1 MAQLAGTTDTYDL
14 KGQREDLMNKIFMIT
29 PEDTPFMS
37 NIGRN
42 RGSAVRHEWQTDVLA
57 APDTSNAQ
65 IEGDEYVYA
74 DRSPTVRVGNL
85 MQISR
90 KPVNISRTLEVVDK
104 AGRQSEVA
112 YQVAK
117 AGKELKKDMEAILLA
132 NQASVVGNNSTARK
146 LGGFAAWLTT
156 NVSRGASAVAGG
168 YNTGTGLV
176 AAYTPGTGR
185 AFTETILK
193 TVQQA
198 VYTSGG
204 NPKIIMMAVGQKSV
218 FSSFTGLA
226 QTRLMPTG
234 GGASQATIIGAA
246 DTYVG
251 DFGTLTTVVNRVQ
264 QAGTAFLVD
273 TSMVSL
279 TTLRP
284 IKADQP
290 AQTGDALKRMLI
302 VEYTLTVNNEA
313 SQGGIFDLT

>member
-14 KGQREDLMNKIFMIT
+14 KGQREDLMNRIFMIT

-37 NIGRN
+37 NIRRN

-104 AGRQSEVA
+104 AGRASEVA

-146 LGGFAAWLTT
+146 LGGLAAWLTT

-176 AAYTPGTGR
+176 VAYTPGTGR

-193 TVQQA
+193 SVQQL

-204 NPKIIMMAVGQKSV
+204 NPKIIMMAVGQKPV

-264 QAGTAFLVD
+264 QAGTAFLLD

-284 IKADQP
+284 MKADNP
-290 AQTGDALKRMLI
+290 ANTGDAEKRMLI

-313 SQGGIFDLT
+313 AQGAALDLT

>member
-156 NVSRGASAVAGG
+156 NVSRGATAAAGG

-176 AAYTPGTGR
+176 VGLYSWNGTGLYR
-185 AFTETILK
+185 DHPQDGPAGSLYVRRQPEDHHDGRWPEVGLLVLHWLGSDPSDADRRRGFPG
-193 TVQQA
+193 
-198 VYTSGG
+198 YHHRSG
-204 NPKIIMMAVGQKSV
+204 
-218 FSSFTGLA
+218 
-226 QTRLMPTG
+226 
-234 GGASQATIIGAA
+234 
-246 DTYVG
+246 
-251 DFGTLTTVVNRVQ
+251 
-264 QAGTAFLVD
+264 
-273 TSMVSL
+273 
-279 TTLRP
+279 
-284 IKADQP
+284 
-290 AQTGDALKRMLI
+290 
-302 VEYTLTVNNEA
+302 
-313 SQGGIFDLT
+313 

>member
-1 MAQLAGTTDTYDL
+1 MAQLAGTTDTYDI
-14 KGQREDLMNKIFMIT
+14 KGMREDLQNKIFMIT

-37 NIGRN
+37 NIRRN

-57 APDTSNAQ
+57 APDTANAQ

-104 AGRQSEVA
+104 AGRASEVA

-146 LGGFAAWLTT
+146 LGGFAAWIVT
-156 NVSRGASAVAGG
+156 NVSRGGSAVAGG

-185 AFTETILK
+185 AFTEALLK
-193 TVQQA
+193 TVQQTTYA
-198 VYTSGG
+198 SGG
-204 NPKIIMMAVGQKSV
+204 NPKILMLPVGQKSV

-264 QAGTAFLVD
+264 QAGTAFLID

-284 IKADQP
+284 MKSDNP
-290 AQTGDALKRMLI
+290 ANTGDAEKRMLI

-313 SQGGIFDLT
+313 AQGAVLDLT

>member
-1 MAQLAGTTDTYDL
+1 
-14 KGQREDLMNKIFMIT
+14 
-29 PEDTPFMS
+29 
-37 NIGRN
+37 
-42 RGSAVRHEWQTDVLA
+42 
-57 APDTSNAQ
+57 
-65 IEGDEYVYA
+65 
-74 DRSPTVRVGNL
+74 
-85 MQISR
+85 
-90 KPVNISRTLEVVDK
+90 
-104 AGRQSEVA
+104 
-112 YQVAK
+112 
-117 AGKELKKDMEAILLA
+117 MEAILLA

-146 LGGFAAWLTT
+146 LGGFAAWIVT

-198 VYTSGG
+198 VFTSGG
-204 NPKIIMMAVGQKSV
+204 NPKIIMMAVGQKPV

-264 QAGTAFLVD
+264 QAGTAFLID

-284 IKADQP
+284 IKADNP
-290 AQTGDALKRMLI
+290 ANTGDEPYGRI
-302 VEYTLTVNNEA
+302 QRRPDRT
-313 SQGGIFDLT
+313 

>member
-146 LGGFAAWLTT
+146 LGGFAAWLVT

-168 YNTGTGLV
+168 YNVGTGLV
-176 AAYTPGTGR
+176 VAYTPGTAR

-198 VYTSGG
+198 VYTAGG

-234 GGASQATIIGAA
+234 SGASQATIVGAA

-251 DFGTLTTVVNRVQ
+251 DFGPLTTVVNRVQ
-264 QAGTAFLVD
+264 QAGTAFLMD

-313 SQGGIFDLT
+313 AQGGIFDLT

>member
-146 LGGFAAWLTT
+146 LGGFAAWLTLPT
-156 NVSRGASAVAGG
+156 SPVVLQRQRVAIIRVRASLWLILLERVEPLPRPSSRRSSRRS
-168 YNTGTGLV
+168 TPLV
-176 AAYTPGTGR
+176 
-185 AFTETILK
+185 ETRR
-193 TVQQA
+193 
-198 VYTSGG
+198 
-204 NPKIIMMAVGQKSV
+204 
-218 FSSFTGLA
+218 SS
-226 QTRLMPTG
+226 
-234 GGASQATIIGAA
+234 
-246 DTYVG
+246 
-251 DFGTLTTVVNRVQ
+251 
-264 QAGTAFLVD
+264 
-273 TSMVSL
+273 
-279 TTLRP
+279 
-284 IKADQP
+284 
-290 AQTGDALKRMLI
+290 
-302 VEYTLTVNNEA
+302 
-313 SQGGIFDLT
+313 